1 MSTIEPHEY
10 QPQQPVARVGVDKLP
25 LPRTLGEVIADG
37 IITRVGSTVPTTDV
51 TSVQL
56 GTDENTVRIVTSRGT
71 QDFDALVLATIDG
84 ATMRW
89 VAPEVTE
96 RGLGIPELTTTE
108 PQPLRDELFTAACAL
123 FNAGPVVLIPR
134 AATQPAR
141 GVWKRVG
148 SLLSR
153 WTTEEPAPGS
163 ECVAVLVN
171 GTRLPPREA
180 ILAAS
185 TFLINKPNLA
195 RRALAT
201 YLHRN
206 PARIE
211 LHVHPHGHLVGIG
224 DADLDSLT
232 AKAAPASAAAQ
243 ASLVRAMGNTPP
255 RLSDDM
261 ATVAFPNAATARC
274 VPVATVTAGTW
285 TWAWADGTLPRS
297 AAFKL
302 RQFGERNGI
311 FPLAATHLAKSVA
324 DDLKLTEVAKAIFGL
339 PGHAWVPLTD
349 TTSVL
354 VLFHPLD
361 AGL

>member
-84 ATMRW
+84 DTMRW
-89 VAPEVTE
+89 VAPEVAE

-274 VPVATVTAGTW
+274 VPIATVTAGTW
-285 TWAWADGTLPRS
+285 TWAWADGTLPQS

-302 RQFGERNGI
+302 RLFGERHGI
-311 FPLAATHLAKSVA
+311 FPLVATHLAKSVA
-324 DDLKLTEVAKAIFGL
+324 DDLKFTEVAKAIFGL